1 VSRPWLAAITLS
13 EAGGGVA
20 AVARL
25 LWKALGGRWE
35 QSRLVTLVEDAETPS
50 TLDSSTFARVRF
62 GSRLALGQASGECD
76 WVVYSHLS
84 LARVQRF
91 VPAVSRRPYVVFLH
105 GIEAWNDLAP
115 AQLATLRAASLRL
128 TNSAYTARRI
138 AARHPAIGDFSVCPL
153 ALEEPGSLADEACPS
168 IPRDPIALIVA
179 RMQSTE
185 RYKGHDELIECW
197 PLVAARV
204 PGARL
209 VVAGGGD
216 DLDRLKTKARDL
228 GLSASVQFTGFIARD
243 ALLSLYRRAAVFAM
257 PSRGEGFGLVYLE
270 AMAHGVPC
278 IGSLSDAATEVISDG
293 ETGFLVEQSDR
304 GALADRLVLLLSDS
318 VRRSSMGAAARRAVT
333 NRFNYDRFAA
343 DFLSLIDG
351 TAPLQ
356 SPGLV
361 GGATA

>member
-1 VSRPWLAAITLS
+1 VSGPWLAAITLS

-25 LWKALGGRWE
+25 IWRALGGRWE
-35 QSRLVTLVEDAETPS
+35 QSRLVTLVDDADGPS
-50 TLDSSTFARVRF
+50 TLDSSTFARIRF
-62 GSRLALGQASGECD
+62 GSRLALGQAGGQCD

-91 VPAVSRRPYVVFLH
+91 VPAVARRPYVVFLH

-115 AQLATLRAASLRL
+115 AQLATLRAASLRM

-138 AARHPAIGDFSVCPL
+138 AARHPSIGDFSVCPL
-153 ALEEPGSLADEACPS
+153 ALEEPGFPADVTWA
-168 IPRDPIALIVA
+168 PREPIVLLVA

-185 RYKGHDELIECW
+185 RYKGHDELIESW
-197 PLVAARV
+197 PRVTARV

-216 DLDRLKTKARDL
+216 DVGRLKAKARDL
-228 GLSASVQFTGFIARD
+228 GLSESVQFTGFISRD
-243 ALLSLYRRAAVFAM
+243 ALLLLYRRAAVFAM

-304 GALADRLVLLLSDS
+304 VALADRLVLLLSDAR
-318 VRRSSMGAAARRAVT
+318 RRSSMGAAARRAVI
-333 NRFNYDRFAA
+333 NRFTYDRFAA
-343 DFLSLIDG
+343 DFLSIIDG
-351 TAPLQ
+351 AAPLQ

-361 GGATA
+361 GRATA